1 MRGSGIKPSGGI
13 GSVDATSDLQAP
25 GPSGEGFA
33 GGGII
38 AGAEFDNVSAA
49 QIIRAKRLC
58 IPTRRPVR
66 HEIFGRRTANVA
78 QAASYD
84 LFHPSLVKVNA
95 WPEFCHRFNRAS
107 SK

>member
-33 GGGII
+33 GGGVI

-66 HEIFGRRTANVA
+66 HEIFGRRTA
-78 QAASYD
+78 SDD